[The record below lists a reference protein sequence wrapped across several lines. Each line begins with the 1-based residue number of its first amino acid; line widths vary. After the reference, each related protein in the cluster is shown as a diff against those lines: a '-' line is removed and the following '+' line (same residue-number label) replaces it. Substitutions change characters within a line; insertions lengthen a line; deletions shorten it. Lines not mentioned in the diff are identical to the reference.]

1 MECRSACFT
10 TTLHYESPA
19 HGGWGVIRVAALVP
33 EVYMLF
39 VSPFACGRH
48 GALGGII
55 NGVKD
60 KVSYLFIGEKEIV
73 SGDYEAQV
81 FRAIEELFAFLKK
94 KPRVL
99 FLFVSCL
106 DDMLGTDHA
115 ALDEKLEQTY
125 PDVLFRS
132 CHMNPIQS
140 DTPLPPLV
148 SLNRNMYSLLSSPD
162 GKEAEH
168 FKNYVNLIGNNV
180 LPVAGS
186 ELYRIMGDNGIRVRH
201 ISECKTFDE
210 YYAMRTSGMN
220 IVLSPAA
227 AFAAR
232 DMEKNPGIPYFLS
245 YVTYDPD
252 GIKDMYGE
260 LAKKLSDAG
269 MNVSFDIE
277 REYENAKASLR
288 ETAAFLDGTPVAI
301 DFQAV
306 KQPCALAKT
315 LISYGFTVKLLA
327 VDKILPF
334 EKESFEWLKTNAPHL
349 EIASPLHH
357 DSPKFAYRS
366 YSDCLCIGFDCG
378 YMTGSEKVVNIM
390 DDEGNFGFSGVVRL
404 MEMMRSANARRA
416 DVAEMIREAKLII

>member
-1 MECRSACFT
+1 
-10 TTLHYESPA
+10 
-19 HGGWGVIRVAALVP
+19 
-33 EVYMLF
+33 
-39 VSPFACGRH
+39 
-48 GALGGII
+48 
-55 NGVKD
+55 
-60 KVSYLFIGEKEIV
+60 
-73 SGDYEAQV
+73 
-81 FRAIEELFAFLKK
+81 
-94 KPRVL
+94 
-99 FLFVSCL
+99 
-106 DDMLGTDHA
+106 
-115 ALDEKLEQTY
+115 
-125 PDVLFRS
+125 
-132 CHMNPIQS
+132 
-140 DTPLPPLV
+140 
-148 SLNRNMYSLLSSPD
+148 
-162 GKEAEH
+162 
-168 FKNYVNLIGNNV
+168 
-180 LPVAGS
+180 
-186 ELYRIMGDNGIRVRH
+186 
-201 ISECKTFDE
+201 
-210 YYAMRTSGMN
+210 
-220 IVLSPAA
+220 
-227 AFAAR
+227 
-232 DMEKNPGIPYFLS
+232 
-245 YVTYDPD
+245 
-252 GIKDMYGE
+252 
-260 LAKKLSDAG
+260 

-277 REYENAKASLR
+277 RDYENAKASLR